1 MALGT
6 TSADTHTSGQQS
18 SGVQVN
24 SQCLDSFQELK
35 LGKSASPPLTPAKGS
50 RAKPVSFSACCA
62 ETKYI
67 VFKLS
72 ADNTQIEVEKT
83 SPSASYDDFLNDLP
97 PNSPRYAVY
106 DFEYEKDGG
115 KRNKI
120 CFYAW
125 SPDEAKIKEKMLYA
139 SSKDAL
145 RRSLVGVAN
154 EIQGTDSSEVA
165 YDEGTL
171 PPALARIL
179 AARVLTRVSAQ
190 SSTRSRAVPRK
201 ESAARDSTLPSSI
214 FFPPRVTPRH
224 RSYRSHTN
232 SFLLSVMDAKTCA
245 RTPPPPS
252 LFYFPFFRDVSSAP
266 VPRSLIPQ
274 FLPATLICHL
284 AL

>member
-1 MALGT
+1 M
-6 TSADTHTSGQQS
+6 
-18 SGVQVN
+18 
-24 SQCLDSFQELK
+24 
-35 LGKSASPPLTPAKGS
+35 TPAKGS

-214 FFPPRVTPRH
+214 FFPPASPPDTDPIVRT
-224 RSYRSHTN
+224 
-232 SFLLSVMDAKTCA
+232 
-245 RTPPPPS
+245 RTPSFSLSWTQKRVPEPRRRPLSSIFPSSEMSVVPP
-252 LFYFPFFRDVSSAP
+252 YRD
-266 VPRSLIPQ
+266 
-274 FLPATLICHL
+274 H
-284 AL
+284 

>member
-1 MALGT
+1 MRG
-6 TSADTHTSGQQS
+6 
-18 SGVQVN
+18 
-24 SQCLDSFQELK
+24 
-35 LGKSASPPLTPAKGS
+35 PLRDLAQRS
-50 RAKPVSFSACCA
+50 RARAKPVSRARA

-165 YDEGTL
+165 YDEGML
-171 PPALARIL
+171 SSPSPSPPLALA
-179 AARVLTRVSAQ
+179 ACVLTWVCAQ

-201 ESAARDSTLPSSI
+201 ESERVNSTCRPRFSFLP
-214 FFPPRVTPRH
+214 FPPT
-224 RSYRSHTN
+224 HTDPIVSTRKSSL
-232 SFLLSVMDAKTCA
+232 SFLAMDAKTCD
-245 RTPPPPS
+245 RTPPLRSIFPSFPEMSVVPP
-252 LFYFPFFRDVSSAP
+252 YRD
-266 VPRSLIPQ
+266 
-274 FLPATLICHL
+274 H
-284 AL
+284 

>member
-1 MALGT
+1 MRTGTASGT
-6 TSADTHTSGQQS
+6 TPSDS
-18 SGVQVN
+18 SSNPFKWLWESQLLIRTPLAN
-24 SQCLDSFQELK
+24 SLPVFKSTR
-35 LGKSASPPLTPAKGS
+35 SASTASRSSSSERVRRPPLTPAKGS

-171 PPALARIL
+171 PRLWL
-179 AARVLTRVSAQ
+179 
-190 SSTRSRAVPRK
+190 
-201 ESAARDSTLPSSI
+201 
-214 FFPPRVTPRH
+214 
-224 RSYRSHTN
+224 
-232 SFLLSVMDAKTCA
+232 
-245 RTPPPPS
+245 
-252 LFYFPFFRDVSSAP
+252 
-266 VPRSLIPQ
+266 
-274 FLPATLICHL
+274 
-284 AL
+284 

>member
-1 MALGT
+1 MGID
-6 TSADTHTSGQQS
+6 SANMS

-35 LGKSASPPLTPAKGS
+35 LGKKTQ
-50 RAKPVSFSACCA
+50 
-62 ETKYI
+62 YI

-154 EIQGTDSSEVA
+154 RSRA
-165 YDEGTL
+165 
-171 PPALARIL
+171 P
-179 AARVLTRVSAQ
+179 TRPRSRTTK

-214 FFPPRVTPRH
+214 FFPPPRH
-224 RSYRSHTN
+224 PPTPIL
-232 SFLLSVMDAKTCA
+232 SFAHELL
-245 RTPPPPS
+245 PS
-252 LFYFPFFRDVSSAP
+252 L
-266 VPRSLIPQ
+266 
-274 FLPATLICHL
+274 CHGRKN
-284 AL
+284 

>member
-1 MALGT
+1 MRTGTASGT
-6 TSADTHTSGQQS
+6 TPSDS
-18 SGVQVN
+18 SSNPFKWLWEPQVLIRTLLAN
-24 SQCLDSFQELK
+24 SPQVFKSTR
-35 LGKSASPPLTPAKGS
+35 SASTASRSSSSERVRRPPSRDPPQKGLLTRFCS
-50 RAKPVSFSACCA
+50 RPT

-165 YDEGTL
+165 YDEGELGLL
-171 PPALARIL
+171 PRLW
-179 AARVLTRVSAQ
+179 
-190 SSTRSRAVPRK
+190 
-201 ESAARDSTLPSSI
+201 
-214 FFPPRVTPRH
+214 H
-224 RSYRSHTN
+224 
-232 SFLLSVMDAKTCA
+232 
-245 RTPPPPS
+245 
-252 LFYFPFFRDVSSAP
+252 
-266 VPRSLIPQ
+266 
-274 FLPATLICHL
+274 
-284 AL
+284 

>member
-1 MALGT
+1 MLSPASASQHSAQPGAQIGR
-6 TSADTHTSGQQS
+6 TSHTPATESQPVPLPSPASEGRR
-18 SGVQVN
+18 VQVN

-35 LGKSASPPLTPAKGS
+35 LGKK
-50 RAKPVSFSACCA
+50 
-62 ETKYI
+62 TKYI

-165 YDEGTL
+165 YDEVLDKISRGT
-171 PPALARIL
+171 
-179 AARVLTRVSAQ
+179 S
-190 SSTRSRAVPRK
+190 
-201 ESAARDSTLPSSI
+201 
-214 FFPPRVTPRH
+214 
-224 RSYRSHTN
+224 
-232 SFLLSVMDAKTCA
+232 
-245 RTPPPPS
+245 
-252 LFYFPFFRDVSSAP
+252 
-266 VPRSLIPQ
+266 
-274 FLPATLICHL
+274 
-284 AL
+284 

>member
-1 MALGT
+1 MRAGT
-6 TSADTHTSGQQS
+6 ASGNTPSDSSKQPLHVAPETTIADARTSGQQS

-35 LGKSASPPLTPAKGS
+35 LGKSASPSPSKPPKKGLLTRSCS
-50 RAKPVSFSACCA
+50 RPT

-165 YDEGTL
+165 YDEGM
-171 PPALARIL
+171 
-179 AARVLTRVSAQ
+179 S
-190 SSTRSRAVPRK
+190 
-201 ESAARDSTLPSSI
+201 
-214 FFPPRVTPRH
+214 
-224 RSYRSHTN
+224 
-232 SFLLSVMDAKTCA
+232 
-245 RTPPPPS
+245 S
-252 LFYFPFFRDVSSAP
+252 LFSPGSDTRRLRADQDLCAVLDKISRGTS
-266 VPRSLIPQ
+266 
-274 FLPATLICHL
+274 
-284 AL
+284 

>member
-1 MALGT
+1 MPRQLPGAQARKECVAL
-6 TSADTHTSGQQS
+6 
-18 SGVQVN
+18 
-24 SQCLDSFQELK
+24 
-35 LGKSASPPLTPAKGS
+35 PLETPEQGAHRFS
-50 RAKPVSFSACCA
+50 RPA

-165 YDEGTL
+165 YDEGML
-171 PPALARIL
+171 SLFHIALAL
-179 AARVLTRVSAQ
+179 TVCVLTLVFCFCAVLDKI
-190 SSTRSRAVPRK
+190 SRGT
-201 ESAARDSTLPSSI
+201 S
-214 FFPPRVTPRH
+214 
-224 RSYRSHTN
+224 
-232 SFLLSVMDAKTCA
+232 
-245 RTPPPPS
+245 
-252 LFYFPFFRDVSSAP
+252 
-266 VPRSLIPQ
+266 
-274 FLPATLICHL
+274 
-284 AL
+284 